1 MTYGVGLLLSLVAL
15 LVNLGLLVVRSLLR
29 LCELLP
35 LGSEH
40 LADLAWGMLVI
51 VNATTATLTY
61 RT

>member
-1 MTYGVGLLLSLVAL
+1 MTYGVGLLLGLVAL
-15 LVNLGLLVVRSLLR
+15 LVNLGLLVVRSLLG
-29 LCELLP
+29 LSELLP